1 MISFKQIKLLLLLSL
16 APLAASADN
25 SVGTPV
31 AAVDVN
37 RNGAATYNLS
47 IEIPDGGGFQ
57 PQIGLAYNSQAT
69 GYGNAGY
76 GFNITGI
83 SVITSGS
90 RNLYY
95 DGKVKGAE
103 YLANSSYYLDGKR
116 LVLESGTEG
125 CDGAKYSVEGDPYTI
140 VSVHGSFP
148 DIWFEVLGQDGTT
161 YKYGS
166 TAGSRL
172 SFQKKNTPCC
182 AAWYID
188 QAIDKYKNLISYGYT
203 KDNLCVLP
211 KSITYGVNLDKPRN
225 MSCTISF
232 TYTEILPSLRRDFNI
247 GDNKGSITQKLETI
261 TSYINSIDNV
271 YRKYTLTY
279 ERDGV
284 DSFSRLTKI
293 TESNGKGETY
303 APVVIDWN
311 FLPSFAT
318 FNNDK
323 IRVKTD
329 PEESNL
335 VEEEKMFVAADMN
348 NDGVS
353 DIIRLAPGKI
363 YKYKYEYESKHS
375 SGNGSSY
382 TPVTFLSISLS
393 KVDLNGNVTFQEPIK
408 MTLNPFIESLTDD
421 GFRFYTGGLSAM
433 DLNGDGYSDLMISY
447 YKKDKYGNRNG
458 TQYIPSYCIIYGG
471 VKPSQGPIIGEDQL
485 RDRLKRFYDCRPICT
500 MMDMSGNGKTE
511 LISLETSKQNGY
523 YIANILIYG
532 SPNWKYE
539 SVKLSLDNK
548 PKRIFTGDYNNDGLS
563 DLIVLYDNGYK
574 IFYNNGYTSS
584 YASVFNNTN
593 VYTVDLTGIKGLFAK
608 YYFIH
613 LRNCHEISQGDF
625 NGDGLIDFVCSETDD
640 GKLYLALNNGDGTFT
655 YKITQD
661 FGLYDQGDTKKDN
674 NDLSINVID
683 LDHDGKSDIVIA
695 KSMFTPDRTKILG
708 ITVNTDWHYENGKGT
723 TYIEWLRSKG
733 DGDFERCG
741 RFSKKGREKDASPE
755 HIFIGDFDGDGA
767 PELANYGTQLN
778 RSHSFF
784 NYNEIY
790 IYKCGEN
797 IPSLGKVSAITDAL
811 GVKTSFKYSSAV
823 NPAVGEIGVFHNDKV
838 NSYAI
843 PLSVVSEMS
852 TSAQG
857 VSTDTIKFQYSDMRV
872 HSLGRGAL
880 GFRSFTKKNVNT
892 GVTENTTIK
901 DWLPNYLAPQ
911 VIESTITMPDG
922 SKNRTVQEY
931 NCTKF
936 ATSFDSTDKF
946 YKYFAYPSTSTVT
959 DYDLNVTTTTWTY
972 DTSKGVVTKQNVSND
987 GGKLYKETEYTYP
1000 SDKICNMWLPTQIKS
1015 TQKHYDDSK
1024 AYSVVKQYT
1033 YDKVYGNPSTI
1044 VTIPNSNSALALTT
1058 TYTYDSYG
1066 NKLSEITTSDK
1077 DDNVK
1082 KIQTL
1087 YEYNSMGNRFVTGK
1101 KTSPASTSIVYE
1113 YDMFGDLVK
1122 EKDNTVSTNILET
1135 SHTPN
1140 GWNEI
1145 TKTTYPDGNYVEYSK
1160 VWEPSYGTGY
1170 YSITET
1176 PNNGPWTKT
1185 VYDPFGREISTTSV
1199 GLKGVAISKETT
1211 YNSKG
1216 QVSSVVNKTGNLT
1229 LSETYTYDDRGRKI
1243 KEESSTGASTTFSY
1257 GDRTVTT
1264 TSAGR
1269 TKTAKC
1275 DAWGNMLETT
1285 DPLGTTVT
1293 YTYNS
1298 NGQPSCVTT
1307 DGSEVT
1313 FKYDDA
1319 GRCIEMNDPDAG
1331 TMTYSYAADGTILSQ
1346 TDAKEVVT
1354 KYFYDDLGRITK
1366 TRIGSDLITY
1376 EYKDGGY
1383 GHLQLEKQ
1391 SMNGFETNYTYD
1403 QYGRVTTEERIT
1415 DKATLKN
1422 TYTYNPKGQLSEK
1435 TYTGGL
1441 TVSYSYDEYGYNTQ
1455 IAANDQIVY
1464 KAEQF
1469 DGYTISSSFLDKL
1482 ISSTKT
1488 TFYPGEVNTT
1498 RQISKGSNLLI
1509 NIHDEWHDASTGNMV
1524 FRQKGIGTSEE
1535 FRYDSC
1541 DRLTNVTRSDGT
1553 GLEMTYDEG
1562 GVMTYKSD
1570 MGNYNYDDTEH
1581 IHAVSSV
1588 TECVSS
1594 KIYDN
1599 SRVSTDFNDFGKIS
1613 SIYDDHSNM
1622 RYYYGPDL
1630 QRWRSYYSDAS
1641 GKSWEALYFSDYE
1654 RITDNGKI
1662 REFYYICDNVI
1673 IVREDLGAFKPYL
1686 VFKDGLGSILTVRDE
1701 NATIVFDATYDVWG
1715 KQTVKVNSIGLMRGY
1730 TGHEHVYG
1738 YEFINMNGRIYDPI
1752 LAQFL
1757 SPDNY
1762 VQDPTNS
1769 QNFNRY
1775 SYCLNNPLKYTDPSG
1790 NIYGIDDF
1798 VIVSAIFAAG
1808 SSALMASATDQ
1819 NVWAAVGKSL
1829 VTSAVCYGASYL
1841 ASCATTAIGTSL
1853 GHEIGSLGTELTR
1866 GATHGIV
1873 QGMSS
1878 VVTGGSFES
1887 GFATGF
1893 VSSLVGSGSQALGFG
1908 ANTTLGSMSIAG
1920 GLTSLLTGGDF
1931 IDGMTTGYSIG
1942 ALNHTW
1948 TLSGGNYSISYSDEE
1963 DPRYTATGTLQEMV
1977 CTPKGTFAKAL
1988 DYATGVN
1995 SKYGAA
2001 GSCTAFALGKQLSK
2015 IKNYVT
2021 EDMAGNILNSANP
2034 TVKIGPFYPSYK
2046 ATAAVSKAAKFAGK
2060 SSAIATLAIDG
2071 ADLLV
2076 NGELKPSYVVDGL
2089 LIGAGVISGGWV
2101 IGVGYVGLDMLHQHL
2116 YGMSIGDRINN
2127 SIGTINLR

>member
-1 MISFKQIKLLLLLSL
+1 MIRFKQIKLLLLLSL
-16 APLAASADN
+16 TPLAASADN

-31 AAVDVN
+31 AAIDVN

-57 PQIGLAYNSQAT
+57 PQIGLAYNSQSA

-140 VSVHGSFP
+140 VSVHGSYP

-166 TAGSRL
+166 SAGSRL
-172 SFQKKNTPCC
+172 SFKKQNTPCC

-203 KDNLCVLP
+203 KDNLCILP

-225 MSCTISF
+225 MSCTIIF
-232 TYTEILPSLRRDFNI
+232 TYTNILGSLRRDFNI
-247 GDNKGSITQKLETI
+247 GGNKGTISQKLETI

-318 FNNDK
+318 YYNNPIK
-323 IRVKTD
+323 VETES
-329 PEESNL
+329 EESNL
-335 VEEEKMFVAADMN
+335 VEDEKMFIAADMN

-353 DIIRLAPGKI
+353 DIIRLAPGR
-363 YKYKYEYESKHS
+363 YEYYNRYYGLTDEYW
-375 SGNGSSY
+375 N
-382 TPVTFLSISLS
+382 FLYISLS
-393 KVDLNGNVTFQEPIK
+393 KVDLNGNVTYQKPQK
-408 MTLNPFIESLTDD
+408 MKLLPFIKSLKSVHD
-421 GFRFYTGGLSAM
+421 GFEFYSGGLSAM
-433 DLNGDGYSDLMISY
+433 DFNGDGCADLMIPY
-447 YKKDKYGNRNG
+447 YKHEGKKY
-458 TQYIPSYCIIYGG
+458 YPSYSIIYGG
-471 VKPSQGPIIGEDQL
+471 SSPSLSTEIEKNFIS
-485 RDRLKRFYDCRPICT
+485 RTYDCNPICT

-695 KSMFTPDRTKILG
+695 KSMFTPERTKILG

-741 RFSKKGREKDASPE
+741 RFSKKNREKDASPE

-1488 TFYPGEVNTT
+1488 TFYPGEVNTS
-1498 RQISKGSNLLI
+1498 RQIGKGSLNLLV
-1509 NIHDEWHDASTGNMV
+1509 NFHNEWHDTSTGNMLS
-1524 FRQKGIGTSEE
+1524 RQKGFDTSEE

-1641 GKSWEALYFSDYE
+1641 GKSWEALYFGDYE

-1701 NATIVFDATYDVWG
+1701 NATRVFDATYDVWG
-1715 KQTVKVNSIGLMRGY
+1715 KQTININDIGLMRGY

-1866 GATHGIV
+1866 GAAHGIV

-1893 VSSLVGSGSQALGFG
+1893 VSSLVGSGSRALGYG
-1908 ANTTLGSMSIAG
+1908 ANTTLGSMTIAG

-1931 IDGMTTGYSIG
+1931 NSGAMTGYSIG
-1942 ALNHTW
+1942 ALNHMAP
-1948 TLSGGNYSISYSDEE
+1948 GGPNGKTKDG
-1963 DPRYTATGTLQEMV
+1963 GTLQEV
-1977 CTPKGTFAKAL
+1977 CAWGNRKFSQLKTWCFQVETAYKMTRDWARGIGPDIRYFAPGSCISDAMRDAWRVNEAREFFYEKYKGKSLINASVTDYQGKFGLEGLVRAGLDPIEQFIGSYDIDIYAINKGTSLLFVLSNRTSVKSLLAGFGPAYSRDFFAPGGNM
-1988 DYATGVN
+1988 DQ
-1995 SKYGAA
+1995 KYM
-2001 GSCTAFALGKQLSK
+2001 F
-2015 IKNYVT
+2015 IEPVRKN
-2021 EDMAGNILNSANP
+2021 
-2034 TVKIGPFYPSYK
+2034 
-2046 ATAAVSKAAKFAGK
+2046 
-2060 SSAIATLAIDG
+2060 
-2071 ADLLV
+2071 
-2076 NGELKPSYVVDGL
+2076 
-2089 LIGAGVISGGWV
+2089 
-2101 IGVGYVGLDMLHQHL
+2101 
-2116 YGMSIGDRINN
+2116 R
-2127 SIGTINLR
+2127 